1 MHLVARLKAG
11 GFTLLDSQF
20 ITRHLR
26 RFGAT
31 EIPRSEY
38 RQRLAEA
45 LKQTSD
51 FSKDP
56 TREEIEAILQQ
67 AQRCGRS

>member
-1 MHLVARLKAG
+1 M
-11 GFTLLDSQF
+11 
-20 ITRHLR
+20 
-26 RFGAT
+26 

-45 LKQTSD
+45 LKQGSD

-56 TREEIEAILQQ
+56 TRGEILALLN
-67 AQRCGRS
+67 SD